1 MDGADLSR
9 TLLAHARSRGTGR
22 LLRYTRADMR
32 ALPRPWTGRFDA
44 VLNLFTSF
52 GFFTDPRDD
61 VRVIREFARVLRPS
75 GLLVW
80 HGASRDGVAA
90 RFLHRDWWISDDD
103 TLVAQER
110 SFDPVSGMLTVHS
123 HWRGPTRAR
132 SGERSHRIRLYTA
145 TRLAELCQA
154 AGLVVELA
162 FDGWTTRSLR
172 RTSSEM
178 LLVARREGEG
188 LAS

>member
-1 MDGADLSR
+1 VDGVDLSR

-32 ALPRPWTGRFDA
+32 TLPRDWTGRFDA

-178 LLVARREGEG
+178 LLVARREGGG